1 MDACDLVIHAFRVSL
16 HRNWNEFRNRY
27 FVVLNAS
34 WRSGLSSNETGQR
47 EDIINRLILD
57 AKALVLLSESDE
69 KLVTLLRE
77 NVLNSHDEQ
86 VAKFVSLIKP
96 VKNPESVPARLMTA
110 IGELILASFLIF
122 VGLSVLAPSL
132 MGLQSPNQLLAYFSE
147 LVSGIS
153 ATSLSNPVIPVLD
166 FVFSLLLLFGSFYLL
181 RHASVDLKEAGLS

>member
-1 MDACDLVIHAFRVSL
+1 M
-16 HRNWNEFRNRY
+16 
-27 FVVLNAS
+27 NALL
-34 WRSGLSSNETGQR
+34 RSGLSTNETGLR

-69 KLVTLLRE
+69 KLVTFLRE
-77 NVLNSHDEQ
+77 NILHSHDEQ
-86 VAKFVSLIKP
+86 VAKFVSLMRP
-96 VKNPESVPARLMTA
+96 VKNSESISARLMIA
-110 IGELILASFLIF
+110 IGELVLASFLIF

-153 ATSLSNPVIPVLD
+153 ATALSNPIIPVLD
-166 FVFSLLLLFGSFYLL
+166 FIFSFLLLFGSFYLL